1 MGLNMVRK
9 AKKGIL
15 ENDDSVEGGL
25 SRIIQDQLKT
35 MKRIETQLQVK
46 VWVWDK
52 DIGHKLFNF
61 HEGYE
66 TLPLFPPLIGSRK

>member
-1 MGLNMVRK
+1 MGLNMVNK
-9 AKKGIL
+9 AKKGIAD
-15 ENDDSVEGGL
+15 DDSVEGGL
-25 SRIIQDQLKT
+25 ARIIQDQIKN
-35 MKRIETQLQVK
+35 MKRIETHLQVK

-66 TLPLFPPLIGSRK
+66 ALP